1 MRIESCWKWQNDSG
15 DKIMAYYMHN
25 WDWLV
30 DENDTPYKGVCTKC
44 NAEKNWDSTRHKW
57 DKAMK
62 FDKPKKSCDVK

>member
-1 MRIESCWKWQNDSG
+1 
-15 DKIMAYYMHN
+15 MAYYMHN